1 MATATHATMH
11 HDHRQWVSDND
22 MWRCD
27 IANWQQE
34 LKKAEIDF
42 KQVEEA
48 FKAHERALQ
57 THAAAI
63 CLRQQELATH
73 EHALAEYQRG
83 NLGAGLVPLGQ
94 SHDQEAGKHA
104 QQSEAHERIKRHHHD
119 LMCKMGHL
127 RESANKPL

>member
-1 MATATHATMH
+1 MATGTHATMH
-11 HDHRQWVSDND
+11 QDHRQWVSDND

-34 LKKAEIDF
+34 LKEAAIEVK
-42 KQVEEA
+42 KVEEA
-48 FKAHERALQ
+48 FKSHEQALQ

-63 CLRQQELATH
+63 RLRQQELAAH

-83 NLGAGLVPLGQ
+83 NFGAAQIPLSQ
-94 SHDQEAGKHA
+94 THEQEAAKHA
-104 QQSEAHERIKRHHHD
+104 QQSEAHEGIKRHHHD
-119 LMCKMGHL
+119 MMCKLSHL